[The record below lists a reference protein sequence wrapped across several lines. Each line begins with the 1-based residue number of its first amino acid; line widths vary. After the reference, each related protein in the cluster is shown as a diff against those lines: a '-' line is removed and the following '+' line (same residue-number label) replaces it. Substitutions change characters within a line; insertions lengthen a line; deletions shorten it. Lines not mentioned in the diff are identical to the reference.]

1 MREMLDVAESKVFA
15 LAQQHLKQVFVPVKD
30 ILAES
35 FDRLD
40 ELHKTAGSLRGVPTG
55 FKDLTTLWPGCRTV
69 IC

>member
-1 MREMLDVAESKVFA
+1 MPRWGLTKGQMCGEMLDVAESKVFA

-40 ELHKTAGSLRGVPTG
+40 ELHKTAGSLRGSADGV
-55 FKDLTTLWPGCRTV
+55 
-69 IC
+69 